1 MAKILVVDD
10 EETIRK
16 LLSTAIQRQ
25 GHEVVCVEDGY
36 RALEVF
42 KVFQPTAIVSDIKM
56 PKMTGFQMWEE
67 LKKQHKNVPPII
79 YITGHGEKSAAI
91 ESLRMGAFDYLEKPF
106 DMDDFTHRL
115 EAAVKKAELL
125 AENSKLTADLAV
137 ANEKLKEK
145 LEARTELV
153 HRIQHEN
160 PDYSLE
166 MLGNSPAISP
176 LKNTISQVT
185 KSPLGSEVGILIT
198 GASGSGKE
206 VAARLIHELSARS
219 KGPWVPVNCGALPE
233 NLVESELFGHE
244 KGAFTGASARK
255 LGVFE
260 LADGGTLFLDEI
272 GELPLNMQTK
282 LLRALQEKTFRRV
295 GGSEEIKVDVRVI
308 AATNKDLKKAISEK
322 SFREDLFYRLNTVQV
337 QIPALRERKE
347 DIAFF
352 AKNLLTQVSK
362 GISKAPKEFLSD
374 CFPILNSYDWPG
386 NLRELKSVVQ
396 RAALLS
402 QGPVVTAEAVAN
414 ALGIAHATPIRKA
427 PLALAAVGGENSNAT
442 AVNTTTTLTTAST
455 VPTTAPTQTTASGIP
470 YHTWKKQYMQ
480 GMEKEYL
487 QQQLSHFHG
496 NVSALSR
503 FMKVSRPNLCR
514 LLKKHGLHA
523 EEYRDHPSNTAE
535 ASGVSTPAVTKK
547 VA

>member
-16 LLSTAIQRQ
+16 LLTTAIQRE

-36 RALEVF
+36 RACDVYSVLKPDV
-42 KVFQPTAIVSDIKM
+42 IVSDIKM
-56 PKMTGFQMWEE
+56 PKMTGFQMWDE
-67 LKKQHKNVPPII
+67 LKSKHTGVPPII
-79 YITGHGEKSAAI
+79 FITGHGEKSAAI

-115 EAAVKKAELL
+115 QAAVKRSEL
-125 AENSKLTADLAV
+125 ENENRRLNTDLAT
-137 ANEKLKEK
+137 ANEKLKVK

-153 HRIQHEN
+153 HRIQHDN
-160 PDYSLE
+160 PEYRLD
-166 MLGNSPAISP
+166 MLGNSPSVRSV
-176 LKNTISQVT
+176 KDTISQLI

-206 VAARLIHELSARS
+206 VAARLIHELSARA

-233 NLVESELFGHE
+233 TLIESELFGHE
-244 KGAFTGASARK
+244 KGAFTGASGK
-255 LGVFE
+255 KMGVFE

-282 LLRALQEKTFRRV
+282 LLRALQEKSFRRV

-308 AATNKDLKKAISEK
+308 AATNKDLQRAVAEK
-322 SFREDLFYRLNTVQV
+322 TFREDLFYRLNTVHFQL
-337 QIPALRERKE
+337 PALRERME
-347 DIAFF
+347 DLPAF
-352 AKNLLTQVSK
+352 ARTMLNQVTK
-362 GISKAPKEFLSD
+362 GHSKAPRELLSD
-374 CFPILNSYDWPG
+374 CFPLLQNHDWPG

-414 ALGIAHATPIRKA
+414 ALGVAHSTPLRKA
-427 PLALAAVGGENSNAT
+427 PVLTLAPTGETGGATTGTTTGTTNSAT
-442 AVNTTTTLTTAST
+442 ATA
-455 VPTTAPTQTTASGIP
+455 GLP
-470 YHTWKKQYMQ
+470 YHAWKKQYMQ
-480 GMEKEYL
+480 NMEREYL

-523 EEYRDHPSNTAE
+523 EEYRDHAE
-535 ASGVSTPAVTKK
+535 GAPVQK

>member
-16 LLSTAIQRQ
+16 LLTTAIQRQ

-67 LKKQHKNVPPII
+67 LKKTHKMVPPII

-91 ESLRMGAFDYLEKPF
+91 ESLRMGAFDYIEKPF

-115 EAAVKKAELL
+115 EAAVKRSELEK
-125 AENSKLTADLAV
+125 ENQKLSTDLAT

-153 HRIQHEN
+153 HRIQHDS
-160 PDYSLE
+160 PDYSLD
-166 MLGNSPAISP
+166 MLGNAPAITP

-244 KGAFTGASARK
+244 KGAFTGANARK
-255 LGVFE
+255 MGVFE

-282 LLRALQEKTFRRV
+282 LLRALQEKSFRRV

-308 AATNKDLKKAISEK
+308 AATNKDLRRAIAEK
-322 SFREDLFYRLNTVQV
+322 SFREDLYYRLNTVQV
-337 QIPALRERKE
+337 QIPSLRERKE
-347 DIAFF
+347 DIPFF
-352 AKNLLTQVSK
+352 AKNILAQVSK
-362 GISKAPKEFLSD
+362 GIPKAPKEFLSD
-374 CFPILNSYDWPG
+374 CFAVLNSHDWPG
-386 NLRELKSVVQ
+386 NLRELKSVIQ
-396 RAALLS
+396 RAALVT
-402 QGPVVTAEAVAN
+402 QGPVVTAESVAN
-414 ALGIAHATPIRKA
+414 SLGVAHATPIRKA
-427 PLALAAVGGENSNAT
+427 ATLTLAAGETPVSPS
-442 AVNTTTTLTTAST
+442 VPAS
-455 VPTTAPTQTTASGIP
+455 APTQNTVSGIP

-480 GMEKEYL
+480 GMEREYL

-523 EEYRDHPSNTAE
+523 EEYRDHA
-535 ASGVSTPAVTKK
+535 AVSPVTEEKK
-547 VA
+547 AA

>member
-16 LLSTAIQRQ
+16 LLTTAIQRQ

-42 KVFQPTAIVSDIKM
+42 KVFQPIAIVSDIKM
-56 PKMTGFQMWEE
+56 PKMTGFQMWED
-67 LKKQHKNVPPII
+67 LKKTYKTTPPII
-79 YITGHGEKSAAI
+79 FITGHGEKSAAI

-106 DMDDFTHRL
+106 DMDDFTYRL
-115 EAAVKKAELL
+115 EAAVKRANL
-125 AENSKLTADLAV
+125 ENENQKLSADLAT

-160 PDYSLE
+160 PYYSLD
-166 MLGNSPAISP
+166 MLGSSSSITP
-176 LKNTISQVT
+176 LKNTISQLT
-185 KSPLGSEVGILIT
+185 KSPMGSEVGILIT

-233 NLVESELFGHE
+233 TLVESELFGHE
-244 KGAFTGASARK
+244 KGAFTGASGRK
-255 LGVFE
+255 MGVFE

-282 LLRALQEKTFRRV
+282 LLRALQEKSFRRV
-295 GGSEEIKVDVRVI
+295 GGSEEIKVDVRVV
-308 AATNKDLKKAISEK
+308 AATNKDLKKAIAEK
-322 SFREDLFYRLNTVQV
+322 SFREDLFYRLNTVQLQV
-337 QIPALRERKE
+337 PSLKERKE
-347 DIAFF
+347 DIPLFSKTILAQ
-352 AKNLLTQVSK
+352 LGK
-362 GISKAPKEFLSD
+362 GIPKAPKEFLSD
-374 CFPILNSYDWPG
+374 CFQLLNAHDWPG
-386 NLRELKSVVQ
+386 NLRELKSVIQ
-396 RAALLS
+396 RAALIT
-402 QGPVVTAEAVAN
+402 QGPVVTPESVAN
-414 ALGIAHATPIRKA
+414 ALGVAHATPLRKT
-427 PLALAAVGGENSNAT
+427 PSLTLAATDATATNAT
-442 AVNTTTTLTTAST
+442 VQTAVPA
-455 VPTTAPTQTTASGIP
+455 TAPSQSTATGIP

-480 GMEKEYL
+480 GMEREYL

-523 EEYRDHPSNTAE
+523 EEYRDHTTTSPATA
-535 ASGVSTPAVTKK
+535 K